1 MGCIPSSD
9 GNNQLQNKLDELK
22 WLSVFVGLGF
32 SLDDLYQIYLFYVP
46 FSKSLTKHIM
56 IEDLLNHLG
65 FHTYPVLLRIF
76 LIFDQEE
83 KSGTMDFYEFILVIW
98 NYCTIDETRLGK
110 AFLSPSLSAAT

>member
-9 GNNQLQNKLDELK
+9 GNNQLLNKLNELK
-22 WLSVFVGLGF
+22 WLPVFEGLGF
-32 SLDDLYQIYLFYVP
+32 CLDDLYQIYLFYIP

-65 FHTYPVLLRIF
+65 FHTYPVLLKIF

-83 KSGTMDFYEFILVIW
+83 KSGTMDFYEFILVLW

-110 AFLSPSLSAAT
+110 TSSSLFLLMTT